1 MKAFWQRFMFPI
13 IGGGLGLLLAI
24 LFVSIGFFKTLLLII
39 LTIIGTL
46 IGFYVKRLGILD
58 GLLKQSD
65 DY

>member
-13 IGGGLGLLLAI
+13 IGGGLGLLIAI

-39 LTIIGTL
+39 LTIVGIL
-46 IGFYVKRLGILD
+46 IGLYVKRLGILD
-58 GLLKQSD
+58 GLLDQSD

>member
-1 MKAFWQRFMFPI
+1 MKAFWHRFMFPI

-58 GLLKQSD
+58 GLFKQSD

>member
-1 MKAFWQRFMFPI
+1 MKAFWRHFMFPI
-13 IGGGLGLLLAI
+13 IGGGLGLFLAI

-46 IGFYVKRLGILD
+46 IRFYIKRLGILD